1 MNDKVSEQL
10 DKVLAM
16 ADSSHES
23 EAVVAVRKA
32 RQMLNRDGLS
42 FSDLARAA
50 VQQRPRI
57 NLPFSSMPAH
67 QIQLEA
73 EIAQL
78 RQKYFDL
85 QTERQDQ
92 ETQLDFWRRRA
103 GELEEN
109 LALSN
114 AQALRWRELAKET
127 VEKLW
132 DLGQVAQMD
141 DPLAEQPL
149 NTSQKTA

>member
-16 ADSSHES
+16 VDSSHEG
-23 EAVVAVRKA
+23 EAIVAIRKA

-50 VQQRPRI
+50 VHNKPRV
-57 NLPFSSMPAH
+57 NLPFSVFSAH
-67 QIQLEA
+67 QVQLET
-73 EIAQL
+73 EIATL

-85 QTERQDQ
+85 QGEKQDQ
-92 ETQLDFWRRRA
+92 DTQLDFWKRRVS
-103 GELEEN
+103 ELEQS

-114 AQALRWRELAKET
+114 AQSMQWRELARET

-132 DLGQVAQMD
+132 DLGQSAQMD
-141 DPLAEQPL
+141 EF
-149 NTSQKTA
+149 TSEEPAKIAQKSA